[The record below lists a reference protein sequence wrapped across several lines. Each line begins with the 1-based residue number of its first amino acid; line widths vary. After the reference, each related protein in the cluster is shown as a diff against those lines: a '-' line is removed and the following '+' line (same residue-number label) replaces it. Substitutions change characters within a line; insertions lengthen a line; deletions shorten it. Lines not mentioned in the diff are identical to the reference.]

1 MHHTADPA
9 PLRRPRVSTIL
20 IVGSINMDLV
30 ARCPH
35 IPTPGETIL
44 GSDFTQSPG
53 GKGANGAT
61 AAARL
66 LSARMG
72 GRVAM
77 LGAVG
82 RDDHGAVLVRNLGAR
97 GVDAERVRRLDGV
110 PTGVALIAVADDG
123 ENSIVVVPGAN
134 GRLRPEHVE
143 ASLPALFPTVV
154 LMQMEI
160 PPETVER
167 AAALGRQ
174 TGAHVL
180 LDPAPAP
187 ATLPEELLRHV
198 DVLLPNEGELA
209 MLAGM
214 PVESVE
220 EATHAAVMLRG
231 RGVGTVVVKRGD
243 QGALVVDERGARAV
257 PTLRVDVVDT
267 TGAGDC
273 FDGALAVALAEG
285 RSIDEAVRFATH
297 AAALACTRLG
307 AQSAQPE
314 RAEVEATLS
323 RR

>member
-1 MHHTADPA
+1 MNHPVDPV
-9 PLRRPRVSTIL
+9 PLRQPRVFIL
-20 IVGSINMDLV
+20 VVGSLNMDLV

-35 IPTPGETIL
+35 IPAPGETIL
-44 GSDFTQSPG
+44 GSDFTRSPG

-66 LSARMG
+66 LSARRG

-82 RDDHGAVLVRNLGAR
+82 RDDHGAALVRNLGAR
-97 GVDAERVRRLDGV
+97 GVDAERVLRLDGV

-134 GRLRPEHVE
+134 GHLRPEHVE
-143 ASLPALFPTVV
+143 AGLPALSPTVV

-160 PPETVER
+160 PPQTVER

-174 TGAHVL
+174 AGAQVL

-187 ATLPEELLRHV
+187 ATLPAGLLRNV

-220 EATHAAVMLRG
+220 EATQAAAALRG

-243 QGALVVDERGARAV
+243 QGALVVDERGARTI

-285 RSIDEAVRFATH
+285 RPIDEAVRFATH

-314 RAEVEATLS
+314 RAEVEATL
-323 RR
+323 

>member
-1 MHHTADPA
+1 MNHPVDPV
-9 PLRRPRVSTIL
+9 PLRQPRVFIL
-20 IVGSINMDLV
+20 VVGSLNMDLV

-35 IPTPGETIL
+35 IPAPGETIL
-44 GSDFTQSPG
+44 GSDFTRSPG

-82 RDDHGAVLVRNLGAR
+82 RDDHGAALVRNLGVR
-97 GVDAERVRRLDGV
+97 GVDAERVLRLDGV

-143 ASLPALFPTVV
+143 AGLPALSPTVV

-160 PPETVER
+160 PLETVER
-167 AAALGRQ
+167 AAALGHRM
-174 TGAHVL
+174 GAHVL

-187 ATLPEELLRHV
+187 ATLPEGLLRNV

-214 PVESVE
+214 AVESVE
-220 EATHAAVMLRG
+220 ATTQAAAALRG

-243 QGALVVDERGARAV
+243 QGALVHDERGARAV

-285 RSIDEAVRFATH
+285 RPIDEAVRFATH

-314 RAEVEATLS
+314 RAEVEATL
-323 RR
+323 

>member
-1 MHHTADPA
+1 MNQTADLV
-9 PLRRPRVSTIL
+9 PLRQPRVVIL
-20 IVGSINMDLV
+20 VVGSLNMDLV
-30 ARCPH
+30 ARCPRL
-35 IPTPGETIL
+35 PAPGETIL
-44 GSDFTQSPG
+44 GSDFARSPG

-66 LSARMG
+66 LTPRMG

-82 RDDHGAVLVRNLGAR
+82 RDDDGAALVRNLGVR

-110 PTGVALIAVADDG
+110 PTGVALIAVAEDG

-143 ASLPALFPTVV
+143 AGLPALSPTVV

-160 PPETVER
+160 PLETVER
-167 AAALGRQ
+167 AAALGRPM
-174 TGAHVL
+174 GAHVL

-187 ATLPEELLRHV
+187 ATLSEGLLRDV

-209 MLAGM
+209 MLTGM
-214 PVESVE
+214 AVESVE
-220 EATHAAVMLRG
+220 EATSAALALRG

-243 QGALVVDERGARAV
+243 QGALVVDTRGARAV

-323 RR
+323 SQ

>member
-1 MHHTADPA
+1 MNETVDRV
-9 PLRRPRVSTIL
+9 PLARQRASIL
-20 IVGSINMDLV
+20 VVGSINMDLV

-35 IPTPGETIL
+35 IPARGETIL
-44 GSDFTQSPG
+44 GSGFTRNPG

-82 RDDHGAVLVRNLGAR
+82 RDDHGVALVRHLGER
-97 GVDAERVRRLDGV
+97 GVDIAHVLQLDDV

-134 GRLRPEHVE
+134 GDLRPEHV
-143 ASLPALFPTVV
+143 AAILPALSPAAV

-167 AAALGRQ
+167 AAMLGRQ
-174 TGAHVL
+174 AGARVL

-187 ATLPEELLRHV
+187 AALSAALLRTV
-198 DVLLPNEGELA
+198 DVLLPNKGELA
-209 MLAGM
+209 ALAGM
-214 PVESVE
+214 PVGSAA
-220 EATHAAVMLRG
+220 EAGCAATALRG
-231 RGVGTVVVKRGD
+231 RGVGAVVVKRGD
-243 QGALVVDERGARAV
+243 QGALVVDAQGPRAV

-273 FDGALAVALAEG
+273 FDGALAVAMVEG
-285 RSIDEAVRFATH
+285 RPLDEAVRFATH

-314 RAEVEATLS
+314 RAEVEATL
-323 RR
+323 

>member
-1 MHHTADPA
+1 MNHPVDPV
-9 PLRRPRVSTIL
+9 PIRQPRVFIL
-20 IVGSINMDLV
+20 VVGSLNMDLV

-35 IPTPGETIL
+35 IPAPGETIL
-44 GSDFTQSPG
+44 GSDFTRSPG

-66 LSARMG
+66 LPARMG

-82 RDDHGAVLVRNLGAR
+82 RDDHGAALVRNLGAR
-97 GVDAERVRRLDGV
+97 GVDAERVLRLDGV

-134 GRLRPEHVE
+134 GHLRPEHVE
-143 ASLPALFPTVV
+143 AGLPALSPTVV

-160 PPETVER
+160 PPQTVER

-174 TGAHVL
+174 AGAQVL

-187 ATLPEELLRHV
+187 ATLPAGLLRNV

-220 EATHAAVMLRG
+220 EATQAAAALRG

-285 RSIDEAVRFATH
+285 RPIDEAVRFATH

-314 RAEVEATLS
+314 RAEVEATL
-323 RR
+323 

>member
-35 IPTPGETIL
+35 IPAPGETIL
-44 GSDFTQSPG
+44 GSEFTLSPG

-66 LSARMG
+66 LSTRVGA
-72 GRVAM
+72 RVAM

-82 RDDHGAVLVRNLGAR
+82 RDDHGAALVRNLGAR
-97 GVDAERVRRLDGV
+97 GVDAERVLRLDGV

-143 ASLPALFPTVV
+143 AGLPALSPTVV

-167 AAALGRQ
+167 AAALGRRM
-174 TGAHVL
+174 GAHVL

-187 ATLPEELLRHV
+187 ATLPEGLLRNV

-214 PVESVE
+214 SVESVE
-220 EATHAAVMLRG
+220 EATHAAAALRG
-231 RGVGTVVVKRGD
+231 HGVGTVVVKRGD
-243 QGALVVDERGARAV
+243 QGALVVDERGARTV

-285 RSIDEAVRFATH
+285 RPIDEAVRFATH

-307 AQSAQPE
+307 AQSAQPA
-314 RAEVEATLS
+314 RAEVDATL
-323 RR
+323 

>member
-1 MHHTADPA
+1 MNQTADPV
-9 PLRRPRVSTIL
+9 PLRPPRVVIVV
-20 IVGSINMDLV
+20 VGSLNMDLV
-30 ARCPH
+30 ARCPR
-35 IPTPGETIL
+35 IPAPGETIL
-44 GSDFTQSPG
+44 GSDFTRSPG

-66 LSARMG
+66 LSPRMG

-82 RDDHGAVLVRNLGAR
+82 RDDDGAALVRNLAAR
-97 GVDAERVRRLDGV
+97 GVDAERVLWVDGV
-110 PTGVALIAVADDG
+110 PTGVALIAVADEG

-143 ASLPALFPTVV
+143 AGLPALCPTVV

-160 PPETVER
+160 PLETVER
-167 AAALGRQ
+167 AVALGRPL
-174 TGAHVL
+174 GAHVL

-187 ATLPEELLRHV
+187 ATLSEGLLRNV

-209 MLAGM
+209 MLTGM
-214 PVESVE
+214 AVESVE
-220 EATHAAVMLRG
+220 EATYAGLALRG

-243 QGALVVDERGARAV
+243 QGALVVDDRGARAV

-285 RSIDEAVRFATH
+285 RPLDEATRFATH

-314 RAEVEATLS
+314 RAEVEATL
-323 RR
+323 

>member
-1 MHHTADPA
+1 
-9 PLRRPRVSTIL
+9 
-20 IVGSINMDLV
+20 
-30 ARCPH
+30 
-35 IPTPGETIL
+35 
-44 GSDFTQSPG
+44 
-53 GKGANGAT
+53 
-61 AAARL
+61 
-66 LSARMG
+66 
-72 GRVAM
+72 M

-82 RDDHGAVLVRNLGAR
+82 QDDHGAALVRNLGAR
-97 GVDAERVRRLDGV
+97 GVDAERVLRLDGV

-143 ASLPALFPTVV
+143 AGLPALSPTVV

-187 ATLPEELLRHV
+187 ATLPEGLLRNV

-220 EATHAAVMLRG
+220 EATHAAAALRG

-285 RSIDEAVRFATH
+285 RPIDEAVRFATH

-314 RAEVEATLS
+314 RAEVEATLC
-323 RR
+323 